1 MITSSLLEQYG
12 AVQLHLPKGVLLFSE
27 GEEALFYY
35 QIISGEIKM
44 VNFGDGKEFVQGIFQ
59 DGQSFGEPPFFARK
73 PYPASALTTRP
84 TSLWRCNRPQLNQL
98 LQEHFDMHWHVT
110 QLLSERLVNK
120 ARMLEQVSIEHAGE
134 RLLRYID
141 QLKNQQ
147 STTGEPYAV
156 PYTRQQ
162 LADLLG
168 LRVET
173 VIRTVKQLERSGKV
187 TIRAGKIW
195 R

>member
-1 MITSSLLEQYG
+1 MIATTLLQQYG
-12 AVQLHLPKGVLLFSE
+12 AVQLHVPKAVLIFNE
-27 GEEALFYY
+27 GEEAVHYY
-35 QIISGEIKM
+35 QIISGEVKM

-84 TSLWRCNRPQLNQL
+84 TSLWRCSQPQLRQL
-98 LQEHFDMHWHVT
+98 LQENVEVHWHVT
-110 QLLSERLVNK
+110 QLLSERLIGK
-120 ARMLEQVSIEHAGE
+120 ARVLEQVAISHAGD

-141 QLKNQQ
+141 QLKQQ
-147 STTGEPYAV
+147 AKPGELYKV

-173 VIRTVKQLERSGKV
+173 VIRTVKQLERRGDV
-187 TIRAGKIW
+187 TIRNGKLW